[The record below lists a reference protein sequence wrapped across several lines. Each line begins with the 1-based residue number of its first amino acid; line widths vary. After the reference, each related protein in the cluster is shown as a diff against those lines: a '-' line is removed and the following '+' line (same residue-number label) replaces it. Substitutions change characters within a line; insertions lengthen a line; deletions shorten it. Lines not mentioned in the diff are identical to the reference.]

1 MTRIQNLGLAA
12 AVLVLGGF
20 STVRAS
26 PDDQAVITVQ
36 VTSADHEL
44 AEGYFSLGESATMM
58 AKPGSDLYRFLA
70 RQRGHRVTV
79 TLVESG
85 SRQLSKLGGDR

>member
-44 AEGYFSLGESATMM
+44 AEG
-58 AKPGSDLYRFLA
+58 
-70 RQRGHRVTV
+70 
-79 TLVESG
+79 
-85 SRQLSKLGGDR
+85 